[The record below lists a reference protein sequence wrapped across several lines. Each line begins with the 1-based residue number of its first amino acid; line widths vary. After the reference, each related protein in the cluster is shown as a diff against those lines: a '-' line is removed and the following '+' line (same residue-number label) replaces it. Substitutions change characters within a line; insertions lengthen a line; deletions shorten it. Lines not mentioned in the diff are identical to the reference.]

1 MRCPKC
7 GASVPDG
14 KSKCPYC
21 FSPLSDQ
28 PSRSFSVASNNNNVN
43 NNSFNDVATP
53 KKSSAEIYEK
63 NVAGVAIIRWNIFDK
78 NNTVI
83 GTCSGTGCLIS
94 KDGYIVTNT
103 HVVYDDEN
111 DYVPE
116 VVEVVINENKY
127 VGRVLK
133 TYEPPKEHTILGDI
147 ALVKVDAMFDSCLN
161 LGDSNAVKPGD
172 EVTAIGNALGWGINV
187 TRGIVS
193 DTHKFFYGEYVL
205 ASDVGING
213 GNSGG
218 PLFNSKGEI
227 IAVCDCSPS
236 REHEAMNFFIPINHV
251 KEILRNWGYK
261 F

>member
-7 GASVPDG
+7 GAIVPDG

-21 FSPLSDQ
+21 FSPISDQ
-28 PSRSFSVASNNNNVN
+28 PSKSFTISSNNKNNNNEMI
-43 NNSFNDVATP
+43 TP
-53 KKSSAEIYEK
+53 KKSSADIYEK
-63 NVAGVAIIRWNIFDK
+63 NVSAVAIIRFNVYGQ
-78 NNTVI
+78 NNQVI
-83 GTCSGTGCLIS
+83 GTCNGSGCLIS
-94 KDGYIVTNT
+94 KDGYIITNT
-103 HVVYDDEN
+103 HVVYDEEN
-111 DYVPE
+111 DVVPD
-116 VVEVVINENKY
+116 VVEVVLDNRTY
-127 VGRVLK
+127 VGRVLR

-147 ALVKVDAMFDSCLN
+147 ALVKVDANFPNCLS

-227 IAVCDCSPS
+227 IAICDCSPS
-236 REHEAMNFFIPINHV
+236 KPHEAMNFFIPINHV
-251 KEILRNWGYK
+251 REILKSWGYR